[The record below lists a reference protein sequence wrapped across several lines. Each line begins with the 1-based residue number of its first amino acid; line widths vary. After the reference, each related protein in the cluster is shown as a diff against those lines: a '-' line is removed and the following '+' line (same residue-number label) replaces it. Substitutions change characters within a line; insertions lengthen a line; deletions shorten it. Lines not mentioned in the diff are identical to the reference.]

1 MHMDSFVLNGLKI
14 LLQWALEASR
24 CSAGLWPVVLSF
36 RWETLESSFFTPMRH
51 PSGGSGV
58 CEEGRVWE
66 R

>member
-1 MHMDSFVLNGLKI
+1 
-14 LLQWALEASR
+14 
-24 CSAGLWPVVLSF
+24 VVLSF